1 MSAVLEARDIAFSYQ
16 GRPVFSGLSLRLGRG
31 VAAGIAGPNGCGKST
46 LLWCLLGLKRPSAG
60 SVVRNGR
67 AAAVF
72 QNPEDQLFMPSI
84 LEDLA
89 LPLLNRGAARADAGR
104 RAISA
109 LAAVG
114 IEDLAARDASQLSLG
129 QRKRAA
135 IAAALAQDPD
145 LLVLDEP
152 TSELDPRSTRQL
164 IEALNRLQSARLVA
178 SHDKDFL
185 LRTTTW
191 LWILDQGRIAAEGA
205 TSELLADTPL
215 LLRHGLA

>member
-1 MSAVLEARDIAFSYQ
+1 MTPVLEARGLAFSYQ
-16 GRPVFSGLSLRLGRG
+16 GRPVFSGLSLRLEPGA
-31 VAAGIAGPNGCGKST
+31 AAGIAGPNGCGKST
-46 LLWCLLGLKRPSAG
+46 LLWCLLGLKKPSAG
-60 SVVRNGR
+60 VVVRNGR

-89 LPLLNRGAARADAGR
+89 LPLLNRGASREQAER
-104 RAISA
+104 RAVSA

-114 IEDLAARDASQLSLG
+114 IQDLAAREASQLSLG

-135 IAAALAQDPD
+135 IAAALVQAPD

-164 IEALNRLQSARLVA
+164 IEALNCLPGARLVA

-185 LRTTTW
+185 LRTTTR
-191 LWILDQGRIAAEGA
+191 LWILDEGRIAAEGA
-205 TSELLADTPL
+205 TSELLADMPL